1 MLKETETR
9 HCGYCLPCVI
19 RRAAIKKA
27 GILDLSSYR
36 DSKFSLGPT
45 AKMSLNSYRLG
56 LIKFNPKYAFMTIQ
70 SNGPISEHIDDY
82 TSLYIRGINEL
93 REYLEGI
100 M

>member
-1 MLKETETR
+1 
-9 HCGYCLPCVI
+9 
-19 RRAAIKKA
+19 
-27 GILDLSSYR
+27 
-36 DSKFSLGPT
+36 
-45 AKMSLNSYRLG
+45 MSLNSYRLG